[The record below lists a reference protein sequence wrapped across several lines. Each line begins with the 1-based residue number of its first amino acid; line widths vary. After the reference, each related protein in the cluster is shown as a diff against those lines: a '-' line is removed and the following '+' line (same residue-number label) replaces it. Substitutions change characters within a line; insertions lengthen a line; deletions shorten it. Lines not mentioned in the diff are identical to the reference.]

1 MLSYEP
7 GTSIAHRLD
16 PRTKLAVQ
24 FAFAAAAFANTTP
37 RGLLL
42 LTAVVLVV
50 LAASETRPVSA
61 LAAFRLPIVLLVAA
75 PLLEGLT
82 RGPPWFSAAEAAPS
96 ALAAYRVL
104 LILLVSAAYVR
115 TTPVRETRAAIGRLV
130 PGRVGRFLGLGT
142 GLVLRFLPL
151 LRADLR
157 RSRDAARARLVERRP
172 LHDRMRIV
180 AAGGLRRA
188 FARADGLALALRARC
203 FAWNPTLPVLRFGRL
218 DVGVWLLVVGLLWYA
233 LGGPSADLAS
243 G

>member
-7 GTSIAHRLD
+7 GTSVAHRLD
-16 PRTKLAVQ
+16 PRTKFAVQ
-24 FAFAAAAFANTTP
+24 VTFAAAAFANTTP
-37 RGLLL
+37 RGLVV
-42 LTAVVLVV
+42 LTAVVLGILV
-50 LAASETRPVSA
+50 ASKTRPLST
-61 LAAFRLPIVLLVAA
+61 LAGFRLLLVLLAAA

-82 RGPPWFSAAEAAPS
+82 VEPPWFSLAQARPS

-104 LILLVSAAYVR
+104 LILLVSAVYVR
-115 TTPVRETRAAIGRLV
+115 TTPVRETRTAIERLV

-151 LRADLR
+151 LLADLR

-203 FAWNPTLPVLRFGRL
+203 FAWNPTLPALRFGRP
-218 DVGVWLLVVGLLWYA
+218 DAVGWLLVAGLLWFA
-233 LGGPSADLAS
+233 LGGPTAGLA
-243 G
+243 